1 MEFKIPE
8 IEKVKIR
15 LHNIFPRKIE
25 ILIRNTDQIEFMLN
39 DKLSNYIN
47 TTINNLEVIKH
58 SLSVFNITEM
68 SKKGYALVENNK
80 KKIIKSINQVEMGEK
95 LKILLSDGILSSKV
109 ENKIKE

>member
-1 MEFKIPE
+1 MPTAKQSWLKKYDTYFSCKQNMIKKYREE
-8 IEKVKIR
+8 IDGLRGLAV
-15 LHNIFPRKIE
+15 LGVIFYHAE

-68 SKKGYALVENNK
+68 SKKN
-80 KKIIKSINQVEMGEK
+80 
-95 LKILLSDGILSSKV
+95 LKIQSK
-109 ENKIKE
+109 